1 MARCRFARLAW
12 ALCHACLQATV
23 ASPAVNVDMKAA
35 FSAPPYLLELLE
47 TAASE
52 NETAYFPLVDC
63 IASGRFATAR
73 SDAQLYTAFL
83 DVFDTQGYISSPE
96 ALATFDLALSLR
108 ATAPRIEAH
117 YQYYSTAV
125 EAAVSKLS
133 CQNDWVW
140 LDGKQYCS
148 SSSLDEGIRDGL
160 FSTKVKELP
169 FDRTLG
175 AGPDAILYADMT
187 SNSFAPLHT
196 TLSRAARQLGLR
208 YRIRY
213 RHSTLDKAEPLTV
226 SGYGVD
232 ISLKRTDYIVID
244 DRAAEKDGLQKPL
257 ASAAFLDDN
266 SQAADIRPLSTSELA
281 LLGMKTASFILE
293 SENRLET
300 LIKLTKDFPKYSF
313 SIVAHNVSAD
323 FAAEYEQHR
332 ADIGRGGINFVW
344 INGLQLAERQ
354 IEAFALVQ
362 LLRRERKLMDSVR
375 DIGLH
380 GKQAVSLLGHRAIVA
395 SKSNKDPLRYDW
407 TDRSE
412 FSKAI
417 IWLNNIEEDA
427 RYQEYPTSLNAFLQY
442 THPGQLP
449 AIRRNVFHI
458 VIPADLT
465 ESQDL
470 AFVNDI
476 MSLMTR
482 GIPIRFGLVPLTLSA
497 NAMARA
503 QVLYHLAA
511 SYDTAALA
519 TYIKKLSHHEGPESE
534 EKLVNHVMAYEQ
546 LLPGAQKSCMEDVI
560 RSESYLQQT
569 EMARKWVDRLN
580 ADGKIRSL
588 LVNGIPLPLEGEWM
602 HMMGAIITQD
612 LQTIQKGIFQ
622 GIIDEETDIAATFLQ
637 DAVKRRNAY
646 VSLDDDKA
654 LDVLDVSKMYHE
666 HADLLAM
673 IPVLGSCSN
682 SSKDTWAVLTVFA
695 DVTNVHG
702 MKLVT
707 AALDFKRS
715 NPGLHVE
722 IVHNPKDDKASSRV
736 NSALKSAER
745 LLPSI
750 DSVEALSKI
759 IDMADGLQDLDG
771 YWTML
776 SRLHESTNVSP
787 GASVVMLNGR
797 LVGPLAANV
806 TLTPDDLQQLFEFE
820 HSRRILPVFTAMDSL
835 GLSDKLSSPHAAAK
849 ITSMVARST
858 MSDIPEGIFD
868 SAPSIRSTPYDS
880 WNSTHSAI
888 EIGDAETASIHIV
901 GLLDPA
907 SDKGQRWAPIFAVLS
922 ELKGVY
928 VKLILNPQE
937 TLTELPIKSFY
948 RHVMES
954 KPSFDQDGNV
964 MQLRATFRNLPSEAL
979 LTTAIHV
986 PPAWLVAPSKSVH
999 DLDNIKLS
1007 TARADIDATYKLEHI
1022 LIQGHSREDQG
1033 VPPRGAQLVLATE
1046 KNPLITDTIIM
1057 ANLGFFQ
1064 FKANPGFYKIELK
1077 QGRSAQIYTFESTG
1091 AHGWEAVAGD
1101 QGNELVLMDFQGATL
1116 YPRLK
1121 RRAGMQDEDV
1131 LEPATKPSGDSLLS
1145 RGLELASHVFNSA
1158 SSPRVLSVEA
1168 HADIN
1173 IFTVASGHLYERML
1187 NIMMVSVMRNTKRS
1201 VKFWFIEQFLSPS
1214 FKDFIPYLANEY
1226 GFKYE
1231 MVTYKWPHWLRQQKE
1246 KQREIWGYKILFLD
1260 VLFPL
1265 SLDKV
1270 IFVDADQVVRTD
1282 MMDLIKLDLEGAPY
1296 GFTPMC
1302 DSRTEMEGFR
1312 FWKQGYWASYLRGRP
1327 YHISALYVV
1336 DLRRFRELAAGD
1348 RLRQQYHALSADP
1361 NSLSNLDQDLPNHMQ
1376 FQIPIHSLP
1385 QDWLW
1390 CETWCSDESLAS
1402 ARTIDL
1408 CNNPQTKEPKLD
1420 RARRQV
1426 PEWTIYDDE
1435 IAALDATRRQ
1445 QPQNRAG
1452 LKQEQVQVQIHMQ
1465 NSHGEGSHHVNTMS
1479 RNWDE
1484 LKLGQSH
1491 TIDEL

>member
-1 MARCRFARLAW
+1 
-12 ALCHACLQATV
+12 
-23 ASPAVNVDMKAA
+23 MKAA
-35 FSAPPYLLELLE
+35 FAAPPYLLELLE

-63 IASGRFATAR
+63 IASGHFAAAK

-83 DVFDTQGYISSPE
+83 DVLDTQGHISSPE
-96 ALATFDLALSLR
+96 ALATFDLALSLH
-108 ATAPRIEAH
+108 AAAPRIEAH

-125 EAAVSKLS
+125 EAAVTNIS
-133 CQNDWVW
+133 CPNDWVW
-140 LDGKQYCS
+140 LDGKQYCT
-148 SSSLDEGIRDGL
+148 SSSLDHGIRDRL
-160 FSTKVKELP
+160 LSAQAKELP

-187 SNSFAPLHT
+187 SDSFAPLHA
-196 TLSRAARQLGLR
+196 TLSTAARQLGLR

-213 RHSTLDKAEPLTV
+213 RHSILDKAQPLTI

-244 DRAAEKDGLQKPL
+244 DRAAEKDGVQKPL
-257 ASAAFLDDN
+257 ASAAFLDDS

-300 LIKLTKDFPKYSF
+300 LIKLTKDFPRYSS

-323 FAAEYEQHR
+323 CAAEFEQHR

-354 IEAFALVQ
+354 MEPFALVQ
-362 LLRRERKLMDSVR
+362 LLRRERKLMDSIR
-375 DIGLH
+375 DIGLN
-380 GKQAVSLLGHRAIVA
+380 GKQAVSLLGHKAIVA
-395 SKSNKDPLRYDW
+395 SKSNKESLRYDW
-407 TDRSE
+407 TDQSE
-412 FSKAI
+412 SSQAI

-427 RYQEYPTSLNAFLQY
+427 RYQEYPASLNATQFLQY

-449 AIRRNVFHI
+449 AVRRNVFHI

-465 ESQDL
+465 KTEDL
-470 AFVNDI
+470 AFANDI
-476 MSLMTR
+476 ISLMTR
-482 GIPIRFGLVPLTLSA
+482 GIPIRFGLVPLTSSA
-497 NAMARA
+497 NAKTRA
-503 QVLYHLAA
+503 QVLYYLAE
-511 SYDTAALA
+511 SHDTAALTA
-519 TYIKKLSHHEGPESE
+519 YIKELSHDEEPESE
-534 EKLVNHVMAYEQ
+534 EKLLNDAMEYGQ
-546 LLPGAQKSCMEDVI
+546 LLPEAQKSRLEDIVK
-560 RSESYLQQT
+560 SESYLQQI
-569 EMARKWVDRLN
+569 EMARKWVGRLN
-580 ADGKIRSL
+580 ADGKVRSL
-588 LVNGIPLPLEGEWM
+588 LVNGVSLPLEGDWM
-602 HMMGAIITQD
+602 HAMSMIITQD

-622 GIIDEETDIAATFLQ
+622 GIIDEETDIPAIFLQ

-646 VSLDDDKA
+646 ISLDDDKA
-654 LDVLDVSKMYHE
+654 LDVLDVNKMYHE
-666 HADLLAM
+666 HAELMAM
-673 IPVLGSCSN
+673 IPVLGPSSS
-682 SSKDTWAVLTVFA
+682 SSKDNWAVLTVFA
-695 DVTNVHG
+695 DMTNVHG
-702 MKLVT
+702 LKLVT

-715 NPGLHVE
+715 NPGLHLE
-722 IVHNPKDDKASSRV
+722 IVHNPKDGMASSRV
-736 NSALKSAER
+736 NSALKSAQS
-745 LLPSI
+745 LLSTI
-750 DSVEALSKI
+750 DSVEALSSI
-759 IDMADGLQDLDG
+759 IEITEGLEGLDS

-776 SRLHESTNVSP
+776 SQLHASTNIRP
-787 GASVVMLNGR
+787 GASVVILNGR
-797 LVGPLAANV
+797 LVGPLVANA
-806 TLTPDDLQQLFEFE
+806 TLTPDDLQQLFDFE
-820 HSRRILPVFTAMDSL
+820 HSRRILPVFAAMDSL
-835 GLSDKLSSPHAAAK
+835 DLTDKLTSPHAAAK

-858 MSDIPEGIFD
+858 ISDIPEGIFE
-868 SAPSIRSTPYDS
+868 SAPSIRSTLYDS
-880 WNSTHSAI
+880 WNTKHSAI
-888 EIGDAETASIHIV
+888 EIGDAETATIHIV

-928 VKLILNPQE
+928 VKLILNPQQ
-937 TLTELPIKSFY
+937 TLTELPIKGFY

-954 KPSFDQDGNV
+954 KPSFDQEGNV
-964 MQLRATFRNLPSEAL
+964 IQLRATFRNLPSEAL

-1007 TARADIDATYKLEHI
+1007 TARSDIDATYKLEHI

-1033 VPPRGAQLVLATE
+1033 GAPRGAQLVLATE
-1046 KNPLITDTIIM
+1046 KDPMITDTIIM

-1077 QGRSAQIYTFESTG
+1077 QGRSAEIYTFESTG
-1091 AHGWEAVAGD
+1091 ANGWEAVAGD

-1121 RRAGMQDEDV
+1121 RRAGMEDEDV

-1145 RGLELASHVFNSA
+1145 RGLELASHLFNSA
-1158 SSPRVLSVEA
+1158 SSPQALSAQA

-1187 NIMMVSVMRNTKRS
+1187 NIMMVSVMRNTKHS

-1214 FKDFIPYLANEY
+1214 FKDFIPYLADEY

-1385 QDWLW
+1385 QEWLW

-1426 PEWTIYDDE
+1426 PEWTVYDDE
-1435 IAALDATRRQ
+1435 IAALDARRRQ
-1445 QPQNRAG
+1445 QQQPQQQNRAG
-1452 LKQEQVQVQIHMQ
+1452 LEQEIEQEEMQ
-1465 NSHGEGSHHVNTMS
+1465 TSHGDGSNNVNTMS

-1484 LKLGQSH
+1484 VKLGQSN
-1491 TIDEL
+1491 TKDEL